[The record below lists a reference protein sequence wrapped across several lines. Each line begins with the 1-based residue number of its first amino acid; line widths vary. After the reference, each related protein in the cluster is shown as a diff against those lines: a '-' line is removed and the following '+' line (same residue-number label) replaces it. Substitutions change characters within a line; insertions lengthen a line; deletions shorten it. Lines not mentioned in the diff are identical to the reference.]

1 MFNKTNEELKAEG
14 YNRAKR
20 RIILGINKKGWSA
33 NDPVPSWR
41 LARQKAGK
49 IVNV

>member
-1 MFNKTNEELKAEG
+1 MYKTNEELKAEG

-20 RIILGINKKGWSA
+20 RIMLGINKKGWSA
-33 NDPVPSWR
+33 NDRIPSWR
-41 LARQKAGK
+41 SARRKARK

>member
-1 MFNKTNEELKAEG
+1 MSKTNEELKAEG

-20 RIILGINKKGWSA
+20 RIILGINKKGWAA

-41 LARQKAGK
+41 IARMKARK

>member
-1 MFNKTNEELKAEG
+1 MFKTNEELKAEG

-20 RIILGINKKGWSA
+20 RIILGKNKKGWSA
-33 NDPVPSWR
+33 NDPIPSWR
-41 LARQKAGK
+41 TARLNARK

>member
-1 MFNKTNEELKAEG
+1 MYKTNEELKAEG

-20 RIILGINKKGWSA
+20 RIMLGINKKGWSA
-33 NDPVPSWR
+33 NDPVRSWR

>member
-1 MFNKTNEELKAEG
+1 MFNKTDEELKAEG

-20 RIILGINKKGWSA
+20 RIMLGINKKGWSA
-33 NDPVPSWR
+33 NDPIPSWR
-41 LARQKAGK
+41 LARRKARK